1 MIRNTITRPN
11 NTASKRSATA
21 IWIITAIV
29 GIIFGVLYFLQP
41 DTNDEC
47 WYKLSMIPYLKEP
60 SFSAFFESVWNC
72 CKHHYLY
79 DNGRFANV
87 VGTVMLLLPRWIS
100 AVILGGAVAYCMALS
115 ARLAGI
121 WRKGV
126 PAYVVLI
133 FLWVFAMPWNDKMLT
148 LIFSY
153 NYICGAALSLLLIAI
168 TLRAKKMSI
177 IASFALALIT
187 GLWHEGFA
195 GPLLCAIAALAMVHR
210 RYRSKR
216 IAAIILGLA
225 LGITYLWLAPG
236 TDCRVARYPS
246 GFGSGLREPFIGWYY
261 GVICY
266 ATLAF
271 AILRVFVRRHRHAM
285 ASSPLFIAMLV
296 AMLGAWGVWRYF
308 MGGARTAI
316 GCTAYAIVLLMAL
329 TAGRLSGRHVQG
341 TPSSVRRYAIAAA
354 TMTLA
359 ALMAVNLTATIIGVA
374 NVRDCSRIMTER
386 YSQSPA
392 EDIYIPL
399 KMPWQSSPW
408 TLGKVDNLGF
418 LTKLS
423 YTYYKAY
430 YYDVHGPVSEPRP
443 VPIGLKGF
451 TPAKAK
457 EIGTGAYKAY
467 YYGHVIVIDAPGY
480 ACTLNS
486 IVYHFKDKKSQ
497 YQNYLM
503 PFRGADGKEYTYV
516 APYGCYKEAMLYG
529 EPTDVEL
536 IPLQCR

>member
-1 MIRNTITRPN
+1 MTDKLLTPSNGYTSNTRANIM
-11 NTASKRSATA
+11 
-21 IWIITAIV
+21 WFITALM

-60 SFSAFFESVWNC
+60 SLSAFFESVWNC

-121 WRKGV
+121 WRKSV

-133 FLWVFAMPWNDKMLT
+133 FLWVFALPWNDKMLT

-153 NYICGAALSLLLIAI
+153 NYICGAALSLLLIAL
-168 TLRAKKMSI
+168 TLRVKSMSTG
-177 IASFALALIT
+177 ASFAIALLV

-195 GPLLCAIAALAMVHR
+195 GPMLCAIAALAVVHR

-216 IAAIILGLA
+216 IAAILIGLV

-236 TDCRVARYPS
+236 TANRVAIYKAVL
-246 GFGSGLREPFIGWYY
+246 GSGLRDPFVVWYY
-261 GVICY
+261 GVVCY
-266 ATLAF
+266 ATLAL

-285 ASSPLFIAMLV
+285 ASSPLFIVMLV
-296 AMLGAWGVWRYF
+296 AMLGALGVWRYF
-308 MGGARTAI
+308 MGGARTAL
-316 GCTAYAIVLLMAL
+316 GCTMYAIVLLMAL
-329 TAGRLSGRHVQG
+329 TAGRLSGRRG
-341 TPSSVRRYAIAAA
+341 RRTPSAVRRYAVAAA
-354 TMTLA
+354 TLILA

-374 NVRDCSRIMTER
+374 NVRNCSRIMAER

-399 KMPWQSSPW
+399 KMPWQLSPW
-408 TLGKVDNLGF
+408 TLGKVDTMGF

-480 ACTLNS
+480 ACTFNS
-486 IVYHFKDKKSQ
+486 VEYHFNDKKSRF
-497 YQNYLM
+497 QNFLM

-516 APYGCYKEAMLYG
+516 APYGCYKESLLYG
-529 EPTDVEL
+529 EPTGVEL
-536 IPLQCR
+536 IAPQRY